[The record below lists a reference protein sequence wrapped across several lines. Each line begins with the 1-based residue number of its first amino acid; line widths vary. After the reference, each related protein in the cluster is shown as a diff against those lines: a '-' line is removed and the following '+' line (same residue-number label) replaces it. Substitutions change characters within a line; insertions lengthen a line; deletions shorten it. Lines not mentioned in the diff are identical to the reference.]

1 MGMQMLQHLFQ
12 QYYQSKADISVTQTT
27 SNSNPNYHEDVT
39 FTINITNLGPSSAE
53 NVIVGYWLNG
63 DLLTWVSDDSG
74 GSYNSPY
81 WTIGTLESGETK
93 TLHIVAKVIAA
104 TGTTFTTKAIYD
116 SGSTPDPNADNNEQ
130 YVSLTVT
137 QHIPTAIVTNPVNG
151 FKGDTVN
158 LIATLTDTEN
168 NLPIEGKT
176 VEFKVNGAPVGT
188 AITNAQGIATLAY
201 TITQN
206 FGTHTI
212 LAQFLQDIS
221 YFGTTNTNNLNVARI
236 PTAITVNPV
245 NGFKGDAVNLI
256 ATLTDTHNN
265 IPLEGKTVEFKVNG
279 TPVGTAITNAQGIA
293 TLAYTIT
300 QNFGIHT
307 ILAQIIEDT
316 THAATSNTNNL
327 NVARIPTA
335 ITVNPVNGFKGDAVN
350 LIATLTDTHNNIPLE
365 GKTVEFKVNDTPVGT
380 AITNAQGIATLAYTI
395 TQNFGI
401 HTILAQIIEDT
412 TYTATSNT
420 NTLNVLDST
429 APVVTSTNP
438 INNAVNIALN
448 KVIQIN
454 FNENIKLGT
463 NPWIELKTN
472 SGTATPFTTT
482 ILDNVLSITPDS
494 LLAAGTKFIV
504 VLHSNSITDIQGNG
518 LAAPY
523 TTKFTTTTPP
533 VVTSTNPVN
542 NAVNV
547 ALNKVIQI
555 TFDKNIQFGTN
566 PWIELVTSSTGTAK
580 AFTTTITGNILNIT
594 PTTPLTK
601 GTKYIVIIH
610 SNAVTDT
617 TGMAK
622 LAAPYTTKFTTTTPP
637 VVTSTSPLNNAVNVA
652 LNKVIQINFNKN
664 IKLGTNPWIE
674 LKTTNS
680 GTAKPFTATITGS
693 TLNITP
699 NTPLA
704 KGTNYTVIIHSNA
717 VTDTTGTAGLAAAYT
732 TKFRTT
738 TV

>member
-1 MGMQMLQHLFQ
+1 MTE
-12 QYYQSKADISVTQTT
+12 SI
-27 SNSNPNYHEDVT
+27 
-39 FTINITNLGPSSAE
+39 
-53 NVIVGYWLNG
+53 
-63 DLLTWVSDDSG
+63 LTWVSDDSG
-74 GSYNSPY
+74 GLYNNNV
-81 WTIGTLESGETK
+81 WTIGTLESGETR
-93 TLHIVAKVIAA
+93 TLHLIAKVIAA
-104 TGTTFTTKAIYD
+104 TGTTFTTSAIYN

-130 YVSLTVT
+130 TISLTVT

-279 TPVGTAITNAQGIA
+279 ASVGTAITNAQGIA

-300 QNFGIHT
+300 QNYGIHT

-327 NVARIPTA
+327 NIARIPTA
-335 ITVNPVNGFKGDAVN
+335 ITVNPANGFKGDAVN

-365 GKTVEFKVNDTPVGT
+365 GKTVEFKVNGTPVGTAITNAQGIATLAYTITQNYGIHTILAQIIEDTTHAATSNTNNLNIARIPTAITVNPANGIIGNAVNLIATLTDTHNNIPLEGKTVEFKVNDASVGT

-420 NTLNVLDST
+420 NNLNVLDST

-482 ILDNVLSITPDS
+482 ILDNVLSITPNS
-494 LLAAGTKFIV
+494 LL
-504 VLHSNSITDIQGNG
+504 S
-518 LAAPY
+518 
-523 TTKFTTTTPP
+523 
-533 VVTSTNPVN
+533 
-542 NAVNV
+542 
-547 ALNKVIQI
+547 
-555 TFDKNIQFGTN
+555 
-566 PWIELVTSSTGTAK
+566 
-580 AFTTTITGNILNIT
+580 
-594 PTTPLTK
+594 
-601 GTKYIVIIH
+601 
-610 SNAVTDT
+610 
-617 TGMAK
+617 
-622 LAAPYTTKFTTTTPP
+622 
-637 VVTSTSPLNNAVNVA
+637 
-652 LNKVIQINFNKN
+652 
-664 IKLGTNPWIE
+664 LGTQY
-674 LKTTNS
+674 LCY
-680 GTAKPFTATITGS
+680 S
-693 TLNITP
+693 TL
-699 NTPLA
+699 
-704 KGTNYTVIIHSNA
+704 K
-717 VTDTTGTAGLAAAYT
+717 
-732 TKFRTT
+732 
-738 TV
+738 

>member
-1 MGMQMLQHLFQ
+1 MENNH
-12 QYYQSKADISVTQTT
+12 QT
-27 SNSNPNYHEDVT
+27 
-39 FTINITNLGPSSAE
+39 I
-53 NVIVGYWLNG
+53 
-63 DLLTWVSDDSG
+63 
-74 GSYNSPY
+74 
-81 WTIGTLESGETK
+81 
-93 TLHIVAKVIAA
+93 
-104 TGTTFTTKAIYD
+104 
-116 SGSTPDPNADNNEQ
+116 
-130 YVSLTVT
+130 SLTVT

-176 VEFKVNGAPVGT
+176 VEFKVNDLPVGT

-212 LAQFLQDIS
+212 LAQFLQDIT

-236 PTAITVNPV
+236 PTAITVNPINGFNGDAVNLIATLTDTHNNIPLEGKTVQFKINDLPVGTAITNAQGIATLAYTITQNFGTHTILAQILEDTTYTATSNTNNLNVARIPTAITVNPV
-245 NGFKGDAVNLI
+245 NGIIGNAVNLI

-265 IPLEGKTVEFKVNG
+265 IPLEGKTVEFKINDL
-279 TPVGTAITNAQGIA
+279 PVGTAITNAQGIA

-300 QNFGIHT
+300 QNFGTHT
-307 ILAQIIEDT
+307 ILAQF
-316 THAATSNTNNL
+316 L
-327 NVARIPTA
+327 
-335 ITVNPVNGFKGDAVN
+335 
-350 LIATLTDTHNNIPLE
+350 
-365 GKTVEFKVNDTPVGT
+365 
-380 AITNAQGIATLAYTI
+380 
-395 TQNFGI
+395 
-401 HTILAQIIEDT
+401 EDT
-412 TYTATSNT
+412 TYTATSST
-420 NTLNVLDST
+420 NNLNVLDST

-438 INNAVNIALN
+438 VNNAVNIALN

-472 SGTATPFTTT
+472 SGTVIPFTTT
-482 ILDNVLSITPDS
+482 VLANVLSIIPDS

-523 TTKFTTTTPP
+523 TTKFTTITPP

-580 AFTTTITGNILNIT
+580 PFTTTITGNILNIT

-617 TGMAK
+617 TGTVG

-637 VVTSTSPLNNAVNVA
+637 VVTSTSPVNNAVNVA
-652 LNKVIQINFNKN
+652 LNKVIQIKFNKN

-674 LKTTNS
+674 LKTSS
-680 GTAKPFTATITGS
+680 GTAKPFTTTITGN

-732 TKFRTT
+732 TKFKTT